1 MSFSLFTRRAA
12 IAAVSGAVAM
22 TAIAPVANADT
33 TRLRFHTYFGTEID
47 PIIKKFQDTVKEAS
61 GGDLRVQV
69 FHGGELVA
77 SDQLL
82 EAASKGSID
91 IAHGVGSYWS
101 GQVDLGNIEAGL
113 PGGWTSIEEAKEFFG
128 QEPVQQM
135 LTEAYDEAG
144 VVFLQKG
151 WGHDYDLLTKEP
163 VSSLEDLK
171 SRKIRA
177 TSQIGKVL
185 GELDI
190 PTVYLP
196 AGELYIGLSTGVIDG
211 AIYGGPIEYQQLKLN
226 ETATHYTRLNMLM
239 PGWTDTYL
247 ANPEKWN
254 NLSEEHQTIMQ
265 EAIAQYAQDLN
276 DWLAEGNKSVEEEG
290 GVFTFAT
297 LPAEDSKKLTAAAQ
311 GVWQEEA
318 DRSERN
324 AKLIELLVENAKA
337 QGRL

>member
-12 IAAVSGAVAM
+12 IAAVSGAVAL
-22 TAIAPVANADT
+22 TAISTAASADT

-47 PIIKKFQDTVKEAS
+47 HVIKKFRDTVKEQS
-61 GGDLRVQV
+61 GGDLRVSV

-101 GQVDLGNIEAGL
+101 GQVDIGSIEAGL
-113 PGGWTSIEEAKEFFG
+113 PGGWTSMEEAEAFFA
-128 QEPVQQM
+128 QDAVDEI
-135 LTEAYDEAG
+135 LNEAYEEAG
-144 VVFLQKG
+144 VVFIQKG

-177 TSQIGKVL
+177 TAQIGKVL
-185 GELDI
+185 GALDI

-211 AIYGGPIEYQQLKLN
+211 AIYGGPVEYEQLKLN
-226 ETATHYTRLNMLM
+226 ETASHYTRLNMLM
-239 PGWTDTYL
+239 PGWTDTYV
-247 ANPEKWN
+247 ANPDTWN
-254 NLSEEHQTIMQ
+254 ALSDEHRKIM
-265 EAIAQYAQDLN
+265 EDAIAQYAIDLN
-276 DWLAEGNKSVEEEG
+276 TWLAEGNKSVEEKG

-297 LPAEDSKKLTAAAQ
+297 LPEEDSKQLTVAAQ
-311 GVWQEEA
+311 EVWQEEA